1 MEHVA
6 AALTAIIIFL
16 TENIEKC
23 YNVAEVDKKQNHPIL
38 MAASPEYS
46 GLSAVAVLH
55 KGGGLRRMPGL

>member
-1 MEHVA
+1 MEHA
-6 AALTAIIIFL
+6 PETLTAIIIFL
-16 TENIEKC
+16 TENVEKC
-23 YNVAEVDKKQNHPIL
+23 YNVAEVDKEQSITIL